1 MKRWLIIIMMPL
13 LSNAQSE
20 GKWFDLNG
28 NLKLNKPIDKVYLR
42 YVANESLKIDSTIP
56 HNGQFRFEGKVA
68 EPTDAG
74 LMVKFKGESGSSSQG
89 SDMVEFFLV
98 PGKITINATD
108 SLQNYTIE
116 GSEANKDFLIIKKQ
130 LSAYDERNN
139 TINNQY
145 EAALK
150 NKDNAAM
157 KQILKD
163 YDALD
168 LEIKE
173 NVYKAFVVN
182 HPNSPL
188 ALYAAKQYAGYTIDA
203 DKAEPVFNLLPADVQ
218 KWPSAVLLKDRIGI
232 SKKTSVGHYAMDFTQ
247 NDTLGH
253 PVSLSSFKGKYVLV
267 DFWASWCGPCRHES
281 PNLVKAF
288 NAYKNKNFTILSVSL
303 DRPGQ
308 KERWLKA
315 IHDDGL
321 TWNHVSDL
329 KFWDNDVAKQYAIRD
344 IPQNILIDP
353 TGKIIAKNLR
363 GDDLDQQ
370 LAAYISN

>member
-1 MKRWLIIIMMPL
+1 WLIIVLIPF
-13 LSNAQSE
+13 LSNAQPE

-28 NLKLNKPIDKVYLR
+28 SLKLNKPIDKIYLR
-42 YVANESLKIDSTIP
+42 YVANETRQIDSTIP
-56 HNGQFRFEGKVA
+56 HNGQFRFEGKIA

-74 LMVKFKGESGSSSQG
+74 LMVKFKGESESSQG

-98 PGKITINATD
+98 PGKITIKAND

-116 GSEANKDFLIIKKQ
+116 GAEANKDFLIIKKQ
-130 LSAYDERNN
+130 LSAYDEKNN

-145 EAALK
+145 ETASK

-163 YDALD
+163 YEALD
-168 LEIKE
+168 LEIRE

-182 HPNSPL
+182 HPKSPL
-188 ALYAAKQYAGYTIDA
+188 AVYAAKQYAGYIIDA
-203 DKAEPVFNLLPADVQ
+203 DKAEPVFNLLPVDAQ
-218 KWPSAVLLKDRIGI
+218 KWPSAVLLKDRIAVA
-232 SKKTSVGHYAMDFTQ
+232 KKTGIGKYAMDFTQ

-253 PVSLSSFKGKYVLV
+253 PVSLSSFKGKYVLI

-288 NAYKNKNFTILSVSL
+288 TMFKNKNFTILSVSL

-321 TWNHVSDL
+321 NWNHVSDL

-363 GDDLDQQ
+363 GEDLDQQ
-370 LAAYISN
+370 LATYISN